1 LGDSPLS
8 LEQMIDTTIPI
19 RRCTECGAPQHQERR
34 TVDYPESGLTNVELF
49 NVPVWVCPNHHDE
62 VEIPAVTQLHEL
74 LAHLIIRKPA
84 NLTGGE
90 IKFLRRRVGIQ
101 AKEFAQRIGLTP
113 VSLSRFE
120 NEQRPVSRKIDLLI
134 KLSAAALIAARDNKP
149 FPADLAPL
157 VRTLEAW
164 DIGRHRLRHV
174 DAAVPEHEWEPTES
188 EPSAALCGT

>member
-1 LGDSPLS
+1 MTDVLL
-8 LEQMIDTTIPI
+8 I
-19 RRCTECGAPQHQERR
+19 RRCIECGLPQRQDRR
-34 TVDYPESGLTNVELF
+34 TVDYLESGLTNVELF
-49 NVPVWVCPNHHDE
+49 NVPVWVCPNDHQE

-84 NLTGGE
+84 IITGPE

-101 AKEFAQRIGLTP
+101 SKEFAQRIGLTP

-120 NEQRPVSRKIDLLI
+120 NGQRRVSRRIDLLI
-134 KLSAAALIAARDNKP
+134 RLSAAALIASRDNKP

-164 DIGRHRLRHV
+164 DIGHHRLRHV
-174 DAAVPEHEWEPTES
+174 DSALPEHEWVDES
-188 EPSAALCGT
+188 IGA

>member
-1 LGDSPLS
+1 MTETASS
-8 LEQMIDTTIPI
+8 I
-19 RRCTECGAPQHQERR
+19 RRCTECGQPQRQDRR

-49 NVPVWVCPNHHDE
+49 NVPVWVCENNHEE
-62 VEIPAVTQLHEL
+62 VEIPAVSQLHEL

-84 NLTGGE
+84 ILSGGE
-90 IKFLRRRVGIQ
+90 IKFLRRRVDIQ

-120 NEQRPVSRKIDLLI
+120 NGQRKVSRRIDLLI
-134 KLSAAALIAARDNKP
+134 RLSAAAMIAARNNKP

-164 DIGRHRLRHV
+164 DIGNHRLRHV
-174 DAAVPEHEWEPTES
+174 DAAVPDHEWEPDGC
-188 EPSAALCGT
+188 SA

>member
-1 LGDSPLS
+1 MT
-8 LEQMIDTTIPI
+8 EHVPI
-19 RRCTECGAPQHQERR
+19 RRCTECGQPQRQERR
-34 TVDYPESGLTNVELF
+34 SVDYPESGLTNVELF
-49 NVPVWVCPNHHDE
+49 NVPAWVCPNNHE
-62 VEIPAVTQLHEL
+62 EIEIPAVTQLHEL

-84 NLTGGE
+84 ILTGNE

-101 AKEFAQRIGLTP
+101 AKEFALRIGLTP

-120 NEQRPVSRKIDLLI
+120 TGQRRISRRIDLLI
-134 KLSAAALIAARDNKP
+134 RLSAAALIASRDNKP

-174 DAAVPEHEWEPTES
+174 DAAVPDHEWEPDESSTEL
-188 EPSAALCGT
+188 ACTR

>member
-1 LGDSPLS
+1 MTDNTPS
-8 LEQMIDTTIPI
+8 I
-19 RRCTECGAPQHQERR
+19 RRCTQCGEQQRQQR
-34 TVDYPESGLTNVELF
+34 STVDYPESGLTNVELL
-49 NVPVWVCPNHHDE
+49 NVPVWVCPNKHQE

-74 LAHLIIRKPA
+74 LAYLIIRKPA
-84 NLTGGE
+84 IITGAE

-120 NEQRPVSRKIDLLI
+120 NGQRRVSRRIDLLI
-134 KLSAAALIAARDNKP
+134 RLSAAALIAARDNKP

-164 DIGRHRLRHV
+164 DIGSHRLRHI
-174 DAAVPEHEWEPTES
+174 DAAIPNHEWEADES
-188 EPSAALCGT
+188 TSERAGVR